1 MPSNITS
8 TAGSKVISYLLGLQQ
23 PDGNFRS
30 ATQPHTAETE
40 LRLTYHAVR
49 TLHLLQQDIPRKN
62 EVIGIAA
69 QALGS
74 IQPSLRYYAAF
85 ILGTLI
91 PGFSPPSNWSAEINA
106 WPVSI
111 IPAPDSAGLNGW
123 LTWCKEIIAIKQAFS
138 RFDDQTALRDL
149 LLRLQRPQG
158 GFGASPNLED
168 TCIALECL
176 ARCNPELPG
185 LEPTRLFVDRLQSVF
200 NGFATG
206 SNAALGRVESIHA
219 GLRCCQ
225 LLRLPL
231 RYPLQTRQL
240 LLDHQMAS
248 GGFSGSAPGEASIVA
263 THRAMQGLF
272 LLDLCPD

>member
-1 MPSNITS
+1 MSSNIAPS
-8 TAGSKVISYLLGLQQ
+8 VGSKVATYLLGLQQ
-23 PDGNFRS
+23 PDGNFRA
-30 ATQPHTAETE
+30 ATEPHTAETE
-40 LRLTYHAVR
+40 LRLTYHAIR

-69 QALGS
+69 QALSS

-85 ILGTLI
+85 ILSTLL
-91 PGFSPPSNWSAEINA
+91 PGFSPPPNWSAEINA

-111 IPAPDSAGLNGW
+111 IPAADSAGLNGW

-138 RFDDQTALRDL
+138 PFDDQAALRDL

-185 LEPTRLFVDRLQSVF
+185 LEATRLFVDRLQSVF
-200 NGFATG
+200 NGFSTG
-206 SNAALGRVESIHA
+206 GNTTLARVETIHA

-240 LLDHQMAS
+240 LLDHQMAN
-248 GGFSGSAPGEASIVA
+248 GGFSGSVPGEASIVA

-272 LLDLCPD
+272 LLDRIPD